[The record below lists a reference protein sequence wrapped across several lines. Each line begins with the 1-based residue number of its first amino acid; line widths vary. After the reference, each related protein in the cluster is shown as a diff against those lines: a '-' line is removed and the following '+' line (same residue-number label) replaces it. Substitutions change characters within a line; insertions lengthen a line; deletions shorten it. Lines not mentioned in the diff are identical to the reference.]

1 MEKMINEEAT
11 FVIEGVCLF
20 NSYVSEYP
28 AQMGGDRVVVA
39 ADFLTGF
46 LENLD

>member
-11 FVIEGVCLF
+11 FVIEGVCLV

-28 AQMGGDRVVVA
+28 AQMGGA
-39 ADFLTGF
+39 GLLWPLIF
-46 LENLD
+46 